1 MINDRKTILK
11 KLNVHQIIK
20 KKEYRTQ
27 LWGYLRWFC
36 SNCVYNCIE
45 LTRRAAQFPH
55 WQTIWLWRR
64 PEILINTNHISEVR
78 GAQKPV
84 QNWVITRSFYLNRQP
99 VSIVPNLFV
108 AGRSTATRPQ
118 KLKEIHFGDSNII
131 SARHHGAVY
140 NWSISLFSMEIN
152 GKI

>member
-1 MINDRKTILK
+1 MMNDRKTILK

-55 WQTIWLWRR
+55 WQTI
-64 PEILINTNHISEVR
+64 
-78 GAQKPV
+78 
-84 QNWVITRSFYLNRQP
+84 
-99 VSIVPNLFV
+99 
-108 AGRSTATRPQ
+108 
-118 KLKEIHFGDSNII
+118 
-131 SARHHGAVY
+131 
-140 NWSISLFSMEIN
+140 
-152 GKI
+152 